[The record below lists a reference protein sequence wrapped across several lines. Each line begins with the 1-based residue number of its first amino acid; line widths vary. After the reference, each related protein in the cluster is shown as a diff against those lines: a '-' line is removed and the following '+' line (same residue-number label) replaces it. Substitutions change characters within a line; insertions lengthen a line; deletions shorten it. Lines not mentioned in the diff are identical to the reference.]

1 MTLGIIGEVKLKQ
14 VNSSQLKWDPTGH
27 PLWFNGLEQD
37 LYLVIGEDEV
47 RHFEISFQKHLVSGG
62 ASKAIQYG
70 HIKSDEGRSHELS
83 RVVHYQK
90 DVPEEI
96 IKNTIEIVE
105 SCLDLEPKIKF
116 GIISYLK
123 GFSFGSNPLR
133 FDTSLNSYVPLEK
146 RELSAPK
153 IRAHHLKKKLPEH
166 LGLKVMAVLI
176 ILGSILA
183 YFSME
188 HSKGQEFLKMD
199 ERMNPAFI
207 DKFVSSGGDLNTV
220 DSQKRSIMHR
230 TALHISSISDEQY
243 KAFVHLLIEYEMNPN
258 QFDING
264 KTPLY
269 YMVQNYLNPPKGAG
283 KTISVYREEM
293 YLVIGQM
300 LKLGL
305 KSKIKKN
312 KEDRSAWDLAREN
325 IQLRELL
332 QPRP

>member
-37 LYLVIGEDEV
+37 LYLVIGHDEV

-83 RVVHYQK
+83 RIVHYQK
-90 DVPEEI
+90 DVPSEI
-96 IKNTIEIVE
+96 IQNSIEIVE

-123 GFSFGSNPLR
+123 GFSFGTNPLR
-133 FDTSLNSYVPLEK
+133 FDSSLTSYVPLEK
-146 RELSAPK
+146 RDLPTPK
-153 IRAHHLKKKLPEH
+153 LKTHHIKKMLPKH
-166 LGLKVMAVLI
+166 LGLKVMAGLI
-176 ILGSILA
+176 TLGSIVA
-183 YFSME
+183 YYSME
-188 HSKGQEFLKMD
+188 YSKGQEFLKMD
-199 ERMNPAFI
+199 ERMSPSYI
-207 DKFVSSGGDLNTV
+207 DKFVSRDGDLLTV
-220 DSQKRSIMHR
+220 DSQNRSILHR
-230 TALHISSISDEQY
+230 TAPYISSVNDEQY
-243 KAFVHLLIEYEMNPN
+243 KAFVHLLIQYEMDPN

-264 KTPLY
+264 KTPFY
-269 YMVQNYLNPPKGAG
+269 YMIRNYLNPPKAV
-283 KTISVYREEM
+283 KSHTQYRDEM

-300 LKLGL
+300 SKLGL

-312 KEDRSAWDLAREN
+312 QDDRSAWELAKEDIR
-325 IQLRELL
+325 LRELL
-332 QPRP
+332 QSRP